1 MKADWSG
8 LNELFRHV
16 PWECIFVSND
26 INEVWNAWVDL
37 VNAAVDQCVPK
48 KSKKKNR
55 FAPWISNDIIKLARK
70 KKRFYKE
77 AKASDN
83 VDLWS
88 KYKKVNNMLKT
99 KCNTARWEYLK
110 DLASNMHDNKECKLF
125 WNYVNSKRK
134 GSNDLTV
141 IKMDNGSTLTDE
153 REISECMNE
162 FFASVFTRENLENI
176 PSFEQIITDDSLGLL
191 QCSVDEV
198 TKLLKELKPRKSPGP
213 NGIHPLILK
222 NCADTLAISI
232 CKIFNMSFSLGKIP
246 DCWKQADIIPL
257 HKKGA
262 KNNCKNYR
270 PVSLTSI
277 LCKVCEKI
285 ARQHLEEFWI
295 TKDIFISNQF
305 GFMKGKSC
313 LSQLLKVF
321 HDWAHNRNSGLPTD
335 VVFLDFTKAFDSV
348 PHERLLLKLH
358 AYGIRDP
365 LLSWVRSFLTNRQQR
380 VVLRGHY
387 SSWTAVVSGVPQGTV
402 LGPILSLFTSTTSR
416 GT

>member
-1 MKADWSG
+1 M
-8 LNELFRHV
+8 
-16 PWECIFVSND
+16 
-26 INEVWNAWVDL
+26 
-37 VNAAVDQCVPK
+37 
-48 KSKKKNR
+48 
-55 FAPWISNDIIKLARK
+55 
-70 KKRFYKE
+70 E
-77 AKASDN
+77 A
-83 VDLWS
+83 L
-88 KYKKVNNMLKT
+88 
-99 KCNTARWEYLK
+99 
-110 DLASNMHDNKECKLF
+110 
-125 WNYVNSKRK
+125 
-134 GSNDLTV
+134 
-141 IKMDNGSTLTDE
+141 TLTDE

-176 PSFEQIITDDSLGLL
+176 PSFEQIITDNSLGLL

-198 TKLLKELKPRKSPGP
+198 TKLLKELKPHKSPGP
-213 NGIHPLILK
+213 DGIHPLILK

-313 LSQLLKVF
+313 LSQLLTVF

-402 LGPILSLFTSTTSR
+402 LGPILFLIYINDIMRNVESQSKLFADDMKVYRALRNVHEDTQILQDDLNALEQWSTDWQLCFNT
-416 GT
+416 TKCEVM

>member
-1 MKADWSG
+1 
-8 LNELFRHV
+8 
-16 PWECIFVSND
+16 
-26 INEVWNAWVDL
+26 
-37 VNAAVDQCVPK
+37 
-48 KSKKKNR
+48 
-55 FAPWISNDIIKLARK
+55 
-70 KKRFYKE
+70 
-77 AKASDN
+77 
-83 VDLWS
+83 
-88 KYKKVNNMLKT
+88 
-99 KCNTARWEYLK
+99 
-110 DLASNMHDNKECKLF
+110 
-125 WNYVNSKRK
+125 
-134 GSNDLTV
+134 
-141 IKMDNGSTLTDE
+141 
-153 REISECMNE
+153 MNE
-162 FFASVFTRENLENI
+162 
-176 PSFEQIITDDSLGLL
+176 
-191 QCSVDEV
+191 
-198 TKLLKELKPRKSPGP
+198 
-213 NGIHPLILK
+213 NGIL
-222 NCADTLAISI
+222 ISI
-232 CKIFNMSFSLGKIP
+232 CKIFNLSFSLGKIP

-295 TKDIFISNQF
+295 TKDIFIPNQF

-313 LSQLLKVF
+313 LSQLFTVF

-402 LGPILSLFTSTTSR
+402 LGPIQKTRICFLNCTKV
-416 GT
+416 